1 MGYVFDASSILALT
15 RRLEGKVI
23 EIVKGNL
30 TAPLILYEVGNA
42 IWKECNLLKRLNM
55 AEATKTLR
63 FLTSLLKDMEILDAK
78 DPNLTIEAFSNAV
91 GLGIT
96 YYDSVYLT
104 IAERVGGILVTD
116 DDELSKA
123 AKKKGIETLNSKS
136 FPKS

>member
-63 FLTSLLKDMEILDAK
+63 FLTSLLKDMEVLDAK

-123 AKKKGIETLNSKS
+123 AKKKGIETLNSKA